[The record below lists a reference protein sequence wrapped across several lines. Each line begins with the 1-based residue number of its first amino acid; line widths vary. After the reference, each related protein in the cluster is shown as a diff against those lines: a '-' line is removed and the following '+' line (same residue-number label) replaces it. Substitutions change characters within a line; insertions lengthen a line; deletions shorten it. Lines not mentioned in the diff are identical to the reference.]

1 VSDAVVTVQLVEMSM
16 QNAAMLGSL
25 YSALHSKPSE
35 QPEEDCTLSF
45 HRAET
50 EIAQLISTRLTVVR
64 VLKAKILRSLRLS
77 DLVDKVEV

>member
-35 QPEEDCTLSF
+35 QPEEDL
-45 HRAET
+45 
-50 EIAQLISTRLTVVR
+50 VR